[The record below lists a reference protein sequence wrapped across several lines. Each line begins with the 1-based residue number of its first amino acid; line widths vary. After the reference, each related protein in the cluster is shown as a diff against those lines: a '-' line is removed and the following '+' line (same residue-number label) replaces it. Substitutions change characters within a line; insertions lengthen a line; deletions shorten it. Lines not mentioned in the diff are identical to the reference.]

1 MKLLILRLYIF
12 ILTIKLR
19 IKSMTDKEFDNLI
32 KSLDYQQT
40 LYALIFRY
48 FWKGSS
54 CGVATQM
61 KTKYRTKK

>member
-1 MKLLILRLYIF
+1 MSLLIFRLFKF
-12 ILTIKLR
+12 ILTIELR

-48 FWKGSS
+48 F
-54 CGVATQM
+54 
-61 KTKYRTKK
+61 

>member
-48 FWKGSS
+48 F
-54 CGVATQM
+54 
-61 KTKYRTKK
+61 